1 MDGSAASGL
10 DRWAAKT
17 MKLGMPLLL
26 LVFISQ
32 SVHGSLS
39 ITDLDPKLQN
49 DPEYLKQF
57 NCVPDNYVIIHQ
69 FNAGLYE
76 DVLITADKL
85 QITQGSDDY
94 VLNLRAEA
102 LFKLG
107 RFTEALDNYESLRND
122 PNIQEICRNYYE
134 FGTDLGE
141 YSLAAYHFNYAR
153 YLSAAGKTDLA
164 SQQLQLARKEIDK
177 NCELRGF
184 DDIQCEQEYSR
195 VKSFF
200 FTDSK

>member
-1 MDGSAASGL
+1 
-10 DRWAAKT
+10 
-17 MKLGMPLLL
+17 MKSRMPLLL
-26 LVFISQ
+26 LLLLSKT
-32 SVHGSLS
+32 VHGSLS

-69 FNAGLYE
+69 FNAKLYE
-76 DVLITADKL
+76 EVLITADKL

-107 RFTEALDNYESLRND
+107 RYMEALDNYEALRKD
-122 PNIQEICRNYYE
+122 PNIKKICQNYYT

-141 YSLAAYHFNYAR
+141 YSAAADHFNYAR
-153 YLSAAGKTDLA
+153 YLSAAGKVDLA
-164 SQQLQLARKEIDK
+164 TQQLQLAREEIEK
-177 NCELRGF
+177 NCEFRSF

-200 FTDSK
+200 SIDVK